1 MAAIWKWLSAG
12 LKNQTLSSQIICLTI
27 KTKKTVWWKNKQEK
41 HHNKIIPQ
49 STIAIFVL
57 VTQLSFLVKAV
68 FQQTKITPPLVQ
80 ADNKNSI

>member
-41 HHNKIIPQ
+41 HHNKIMPQ
-49 STIAIFVL
+49 WITAIFVL
-57 VTQLSFLVKAV
+57 VTQQSFLVKVV
-68 FQQTKITPPLVQ
+68 FQQTKITLPLEP
-80 ADNKNSI
+80 ADNKN